1 MSCPYNSRITRAAVN
16 IHMVSEKKTGSNQLR
31 MKVWMGL
38 LAALV
43 LLQGGFVQAV
53 NVETTVTLDKAFYRP
68 GDVVTLAIQASE
80 GARVQAA
87 IRSLNATVAT
97 FFAPLVNGA
106 VSLSWAPP
114 ALAPRG
120 YGIDVEVLDS
130 SGAVIA
136 AVSGAFD
143 VLERWIQ
150 APRYGFLSDFQSG
163 RSDIDETMRL
173 AAQYHVNG
181 LQFYDW
187 QYRHETLLPPEGM
200 EPYTDIL
207 GRTLSL
213 ETVKR
218 LIDAAHERNIAAMP
232 YTAIYGASY
241 AFYEQHPD
249 WALFALKDQPY
260 DFAGFL
266 KIMDPTPGSPWAT
279 HLLGEFA
286 NVLDNTAFDGIHIDQ
301 YGAPMHGRNA
311 AGEYV
316 GLEEAFPGFIDAAAA
331 LVDEKRGADG
341 ATIFNLVRN
350 WPVKTVAPSDEDAV
364 YIEVW
369 DPYRYYM
376 DLPRIIAQ
384 AQALGGGKPVII
396 AAYISPDH
404 YENVRLANALIFA
417 SGAYHLELGEPRAM
431 LADPYFPR
439 YGLMSGA
446 TQELERRYYDFLV
459 RYENVLALGT
469 RDATADR
476 AAALTIDG
484 VETGTR
490 RSQDR
495 VAVIVRQGNDLP
507 FETFSLVNLLGI
519 EDGHWDVA
527 LAQGP
532 TPLQD
537 LTLSLQVA
545 QPVTRVWAASPDGAN
560 PIAQAVDFSGDGSA
574 ITFTLPRLDVW
585 TMIVVEY
592 AS

>member
-1 MSCPYNSRITRAAVN
+1 MRRLIS
-16 IHMVSEKKTGSNQLR
+16 L
-31 MKVWMGL
+31 GL
-38 LAALV
+38 LTLL
-43 LLQGGFVQAV
+43 LLQGGLVLAV
-53 NVETTVTLDKAFYRP
+53 NVETTIIPDKAFYRP
-68 GDVVTLAIQASE
+68 GEPVTLTVEASA
-80 GARVQAA
+80 GASVRATIRYLNEPVTTLDAA
-87 IRSLNATVAT
+87 
-97 FFAPLVNGA
+97 LVDGGA
-106 VSLSWAPP
+106 LLTWTPP
-114 ALAPRG
+114 AQAPRG
-120 YGIDVEVLDS
+120 YGVDVQVMD
-130 SGAVIA
+130 A
-136 AVSGAFD
+136 AGVPLAQTSGAFD

-150 APRYGFLSDFQSG
+150 APRYGFLSDFQIG
-163 RSDIDETMRL
+163 RNNIDETMRL

-187 QYRHETLLPPEGM
+187 QYRHETLLPPAGM
-200 EPYTDIL
+200 EPYTDVL
-207 GRTLSL
+207 GRTHSL
-213 ETVKR
+213 VTVSR
-218 LIDAAHERNIAAMP
+218 LIATAHERGIAAMP

-286 NVLDNTAFDGIHIDQ
+286 SVLDQTAFDGIHIDQ

-311 AGEYV
+311 AGDYV
-316 GLEEAFPGFIDAAAA
+316 NLEDSFPAFIDATAA
-331 LVDEKRGADG
+331 LVHEKRGADG
-341 ATIFNLVRN
+341 VTIFNLVRN

-369 DPYRYYM
+369 DPYRFYL
-376 DLPRIIAQ
+376 DLSRIVTQ
-384 AQALGGGKPVII
+384 AQTLGGGKPVII
-396 AAYISPDH
+396 AAYISPDN
-404 YENVRLANALIFA
+404 YDNVRLANALIFA
-417 SGAYHLELGEPRAM
+417 SGGYHLELGEPRAM

-439 YGLMSGA
+439 YGVMNA
-446 TQELERRYYDFLV
+446 RTQDLERRYYDFLV

-469 RDATADR
+469 SDATGER
-476 AAALTIDG
+476 AAALSIDG

-495 VAVIVRQGNDLP
+495 VAVVVRQGNDQP

-527 LAQGP
+527 LTHGP
-532 TPLQD
+532 TLLHD
-537 LTLSLQVA
+537 LTVRLAVNRPVA
-545 QPVTRVWAASPDGAN
+545 RVWLASPDGSDPA
-560 PIAQAVDFSGDGSA
+560 AQPVAFSGDDAS
-574 ITFTLPRLDVW
+574 ITFAVPELDAW